1 MLVGLSWAYST
12 SLIASEATDG
22 PKASLQVAVV
32 QPNIDQALKWD
43 QDFRDETL
51 RRYDRLTESFG
62 YGADLV
68 VWPEAATPFIYEREP
83 AYQLQLGSMANRAA
97 APLLFGSPAVR
108 FDTDH
113 KPFLLNSAYLLSPD
127 GQLLGRYD
135 KQHLVPFGEYIP
147 LKSSL
152 LFFLEKMVEG
162 IGDFQA
168 GPGPTILSFQLKES
182 EGAAGARRVKFGVV
196 ICYEVIFPDLVRR
209 MSTAGAE
216 FLVTITNDAWFGDSS
231 APYQHFAMVVFR
243 SVENHLAFAR
253 AANTGVSGFIDP
265 FGRIMAASPIF
276 TQTAMQGEVLIR
288 QTKTFYSRHGDVF
301 AYGCMLISLLFCLY
315 GIFGTKGAEPDAVA
329 ATPV

>member
-1 MLVGLSWAYST
+1 
-12 SLIASEATDG
+12 
-22 PKASLQVAVV
+22 V
-32 QPNIDQALKWD
+32 QPNIDQAVKWD
-43 QDFRDETL
+43 QAFREETL

-62 YGADLV
+62 YGVDLV

-83 AYQLQLGSMANRAA
+83 VYQLQLVAMANRAS

-108 FDTDH
+108 FDPER

-127 GQLLGRYD
+127 GELLGRYD

-182 EGAAGARRVKFGVV
+182 DGAAPARRVKFGVV

-209 MSTAGAE
+209 IASSGAE

-231 APYQHFAMVVFR
+231 APAQHFSMVVFR

-253 AANTGVSGFIDP
+253 AANTGISGFIDP
-265 FGRIMAASPIF
+265 FGRIIVASPTF
-276 TQTAMQGEVLIR
+276 TQTALQAEIPVR